1 MNPVNQDT
9 RARYD
14 DMPYSSYAYQYSAP
28 EQLAAVAS
36 LFGLPSGQV
45 STARVLELGC
55 GSGGNLIPI
64 ALRYPQARVVGVDI
78 SGVQIAEGKAS
89 IDRLGI
95 GNASLVEADLLDLD
109 ADSLGEFDYIIAHG
123 VYSWVPAE
131 VQDAVLRLIARCLA
145 ADGVAYVSYNT
156 YPGWKTKEIVRD
168 AMLMHGGARPT
179 VDEQVGYGRSMLNFL
194 KQTAL
199 PGGLTAAAVDECMPS
214 IMNGPTDYVA
224 HEYLA
229 PNNRPCYFHEFVER
243 TGRHGLAYLGE
254 AQPSTML
261 PSNYSQ
267 ELSQQLYGALGG
279 DQVRVE
285 QYLDFAVSRVFRQTL
300 LVHAKR
306 AEDLRWE
313 LDRATLHRMHFAANL
328 SATDGPIR
336 LDGQHQ
342 EFVALPNTASIGA
355 SLSGIKQAI
364 DALARAWPGT
374 VTRDD
379 MLRHAMLTQGDKDAV
394 SPEILSEAVDE
405 LCERLTLRGMAQV
418 RLAAVEA
425 TGVGDR
431 PVVDPAVRRQV
442 AALVPPRRHVANLWH
457 DSIEIGD
464 IDRLLIP
471 LMDGSLDR
479 NGLVAAAAAALRE
492 GRLPALP
499 QAAADDTESQAEA
512 RVAEMLQRLAG
523 AAILVRPAGQ

>member
-95 GNASLVEADLLDLD
+95 GNASLIEADLLDLD

-199 PGGLTAAAVDECMPS
+199 PGADRRRGRRVHAVD
-214 IMNGPTDYVA
+214 
-224 HEYLA
+224 HE
-229 PNNRPCYFHEFVER
+229 RPHR
-243 TGRHGLAYLGE
+243 LR
-254 AQPSTML
+254 
-261 PSNYSQ
+261 
-267 ELSQQLYGALGG
+267 GA
-279 DQVRVE
+279 R
-285 QYLDFAVSRVFRQTL
+285 VSR
-300 LVHAKR
+300 
-306 AEDLRWE
+306 
-313 LDRATLHRMHFAANL
+313 
-328 SATDGPIR
+328 
-336 LDGQHQ
+336 
-342 EFVALPNTASIGA
+342 
-355 SLSGIKQAI
+355 
-364 DALARAWPGT
+364 
-374 VTRDD
+374 
-379 MLRHAMLTQGDKDAV
+379 
-394 SPEILSEAVDE
+394 PE
-405 LCERLTLRGMAQV
+405 Q
-418 RLAAVEA
+418 
-425 TGVGDR
+425 
-431 PVVDPAVRRQV
+431 
-442 AALVPPRRHVANLWH
+442 
-457 DSIEIGD
+457 
-464 IDRLLIP
+464 
-471 LMDGSLDR
+471 
-479 NGLVAAAAAALRE
+479 
-492 GRLPALP
+492 PALLLP
-499 QAAADDTESQAEA
+499 
-512 RVAEMLQRLAG
+512 
-523 AAILVRPAGQ
+523 